1 VIATIA
7 SIANGA
13 IMPLFLI
20 IFTNIIDSFT
30 GYGKICGGTSSQT
43 NVTSIPNGT
52 TLFTSTT
59 TTTTTT
65 AIAFSLSS
73 LTDDMKQNAIYLIS
87 DFS

>member
-1 VIATIA
+1 VIATLA

-30 GYGKICGGTSSQT
+30 GYGKNCGGTSNPT
-43 NVTSIPNGT
+43 NTTSIPNGT

-59 TTTTTT
+59 TTTT
-65 AIAFSLSS
+65 AIVFSLNT
-73 LTDDMKQNAIYLIS
+73 LTEDMKQNAIYLIS
-87 DFS
+87 DLS

>member
-1 VIATIA
+1 MIATIA

-59 TTTTTT
+59 TTTT
-65 AIAFSLSS
+65 AIVFSLSS
-73 LTDDMKQNAIYLIS
+73 LTEDMKQNAIYLIS
-87 DFS
+87 NLS